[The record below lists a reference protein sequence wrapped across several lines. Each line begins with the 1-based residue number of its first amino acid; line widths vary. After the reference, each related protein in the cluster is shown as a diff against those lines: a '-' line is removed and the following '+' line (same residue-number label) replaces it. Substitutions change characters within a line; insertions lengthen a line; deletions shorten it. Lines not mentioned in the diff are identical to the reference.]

1 MEHGRR
7 PHYTGR
13 VETYEWHLSEP
24 PETQVER
31 LCRAARRPGFLIV
44 TFSGSPVGP
53 PLPWATVAPW
63 TRSRAVTVA
72 DIRAPLGSPALDLAL
87 CSDLVYLRP
96 GGTLEPGAG
105 STPPSEP
112 LVWALARAG
121 TSALRTGLL
130 EPAAIPPAEAVRLGL
145 AHAVVELDRPL
156 PLPDTHS
163 RASLTAARDLLRAR
177 GGGRA
182 ALQLELAT
190 FRLMFAT
197 GAPAEGARAFLEG
210 RAPRFAD

>member
-1 MEHGRR
+1 
-7 PHYTGR
+7 
-13 VETYEWHLSEP
+13 VETYEWSPSET
-24 PETQVER
+24 PEAQVER
-31 LCRAARRPGFLIV
+31 LCRAARRPGFLVV
-44 TFSGSPVGP
+44 TFSCSSLGP
-53 PLPWATVAPW
+53 ALPWAVVAPW

-96 GGTLEPGAG
+96 EGAIEPGTG
-105 STPPSEP
+105 SAPPSEP

-121 TSALRTGLL
+121 TSALRAGLL
-130 EPAAIPPAEAVRLGL
+130 EPAAIRPPEAVRLGL
-145 AHAVVELDRPL
+145 AHAVVGLDRPL
-156 PLPDTHS
+156 PLPDTLS

-177 GGGRA
+177 GGGRTG
-182 ALQLELAT
+182 LQLELAT

-210 RAPRFAD
+210 RDPRFGD